1 MASNKIEGEKNLTNR
16 GRGRPKGSQ
25 NKTTRL
31 AKEAIE
37 KAAEGLG
44 GVDRMIAWAKEDP
57 SNEKVFWSQ
66 MYTKLLPV
74 QVAGDPDNPI
84 KTEEV
89 GAASAKLAAYL
100 DTIAERSG
108 TSGE

>member
-1 MASNKIEGEKNLTNR
+1 M
-16 GRGRPKGSQ
+16 GRPKGAV
-25 NKTTRL
+25 NKSTRL

-37 KAAEGLG
+37 LAAQGLG
-44 GVDRMIAWAKEDP
+44 GVDRMVAWAKEDP

-66 MYTKLLPV
+66 MYTKLIPV

-89 GAASAKLAAYL
+89 GQGSAKLMAYL
-100 DTIAERSG
+100 NGLAERSRDDSG
-108 TSGE
+108 ASGE